1 MNRIR
6 TGDDV
11 IVIAGKDKGRR
22 GAVVSMG
29 DGERILVEGINLAK
43 KHVKPNPNSGE
54 AGGIQDKEMP
64 IHISN
69 LALFNAQTGK
79 ADRVGFR
86 VEEKGDKSEKI
97 RYFKSTGEP
106 VEI

>member
-22 GAVVSMG
+22 GAVLKMRDG
-29 DGERILVEGINLAK
+29 DRVLVEGINLAK
-43 KHVKPNPNSGE
+43 KHVKPNPNTGE

-69 LALFNAQTGK
+69 LALFNPKSGK

-86 VEEKGDKSEKI
+86 IEEKGDKSEKI